1 MTGLTALQLT
11 VYVPLLDDEGT
22 LNKGVEGVDGATV
35 TTVVAPADQELQ
47 LLSALQD
54 RAEYV

>member
-22 LNKGVEGVDGATV
+22 VNKGVGGVIV
-35 TTVVAPADQELQ
+35 TDVVVLADQEPQSPRLLQ
-47 LLSALQD
+47 A
-54 RAEYV
+54 ATE